1 MFTDLPKIIEIEP
14 ALTCNLR
21 CRMCHVSYEPVEP
34 RPAFPAELVDKLA
47 GLANVDVLIGS
58 NYEPTMNKGFAQIV
72 RSLTRHGL
80 RLELVTNATLL
91 AGDNL
96 AALADAN
103 VRVLVVSF
111 DGARKATYEYIR
123 RGANYEQTIENV
135 RAARGQ
141 LLPQTLFALN
151 CTVTPANLDE
161 IGESVALWDRENFD
175 QIRFI
180 GMVVRHPAMAA
191 DSLYPLRDR
200 FHANLDA
207 AAEELII
214 RRRRISMAGAYLSS
228 SPLKQKYPDHLH
240 GAVVISGHPG
250 TRLIP
255 ELRAEYQLGAGPGM
269 SWPCRSPWTFARILP
284 TGDVELCYKWRI
296 GSLRDRAFKDIWF
309 GPEAMAVRRK
319 VIDDTA
325 ICPAC
330 DHYRFCLNGSS
341 VDTMTAAA
349 YVTTQ
354 RAQSEQ
360 IILLDQVGDYNLVTW
375 RHQFFA
381 LNRSLGNVDVERY
394 DVRRLPGTFIASS
407 RRAIVAA
414 AEQRQ
419 RRGPLQRKAEKAAAR
434 VAGVALRKS
443 AWLRDRLQRQ

>member
-1 MFTDLPKIIEIEP
+1 
-14 ALTCNLR
+14 
-21 CRMCHVSYEPVEP
+21 
-34 RPAFPAELVDKLA
+34 ELFY
-47 GLANVDVLIGS
+47 N
-58 NYEPTMNKGFAQIV
+58 
-72 RSLTRHGL
+72 
-80 RLELVTNATLL
+80 
-91 AGDNL
+91 
-96 AALADAN
+96 
-103 VRVLVVSF
+103 
-111 DGARKATYEYIR
+111 
-123 RGANYEQTIENV
+123 
-135 RAARGQ
+135 
-141 LLPQTLFALN
+141 
-151 CTVTPANLDE
+151 
-161 IGESVALWDRENFD
+161 
-175 QIRFI
+175 
-180 GMVVRHPAMAA
+180 
-191 DSLYPLRDR
+191 
-200 FHANLDA
+200 
-207 AAEELII
+207 
-214 RRRRISMAGAYLSS
+214 
-228 SPLKQKYPDHLH
+228 
-240 GAVVISGHPG
+240 
-250 TRLIP
+250 
-255 ELRAEYQLGAGPGM
+255 
-269 SWPCRSPWTFARILP
+269 
-284 TGDVELCYKWRI
+284 WRI

-341 VDTMTAAA
+341 VDMMTAAA

-419 RRGPLQRKAEKAAAR
+419 RRGPLQRKAEKAAAS

-443 AWLRDRLQRQ
+443 EWLRDRLQRQ